1 MKRTTTITGASAVAI
16 AIACIPDA
24 AQGQTAAETAVMNLL
39 SGKTPITAEAAISS
53 DKSEVKAKAEQEAKA
68 KAEQE
73 AKAKAEQEAKAKA
86 EQEAKAKAEQ
96 EAKAKAEQ
104 EAKAKA
110 EQEAKAKAE
119 QEAKA
124 KAEQEAKAKAEQ
136 EAKAKAEQEA
146 KAKAEQEAKAKAEQ
160 EAKAK
165 AEQEAKAKAEQEAK
179 AKAEQEAK
187 AKAEQEAKAKAE
199 QEAKA
204 KAEQEAKIK
213 ISVPSP
219 AELSMPERILSKPGV
234 LLYTSAGEEKSE
246 NYLPNYS
253 ILEVI
258 SRENGRIQVQTPG
271 GKGLKGWGKEGD
283 CLPWKH
289 QMVVQFANPNGRSR
303 TLFFAGKEDALR
315 YAAMN
320 PNEREVALRPAYEN
334 IEKNQPVADKAI
346 VACEPEGW
354 ATMKSNFYLMPI
366 VEFTDEQSE
375 TASEFNMS
383 AIKVSA
389 VTENAARSSEPL
401 TAKNMTLDLVFV
413 MDLSRS
419 MGPLK
424 DQVLK
429 TIRQIAEATSGN
441 PNFKDSMIHF
451 GLWGYRDDMKACPG
465 IEYLTHD
472 YTAEGLQPAAEF
484 VKTLEQAKETRI
496 DSVDYAEDVLAGMKD
511 AIEKTRWREGAA
523 RAIILIGDAP
533 GREPGKTDPFSRRKD
548 KPVGTAAEMGTN
560 EIRGLADEH
569 RVTVGTAYVNV
580 PRYKEHLPIARQQFD
595 AMATGANKRATA
607 ILSMDKAG
615 DFDNFER
622 EVISWLTA
630 QTMVSSQG
638 GGEIKAETKGEKFA
652 QALFQNARVHWI
664 SEAHK
669 VGVTNEMSGWVLDK
683 DLKDPAL
690 DSVIPCVLLTR
701 QQLDSVRSI
710 LQNVVDAG
718 MSAKGNSTAF
728 FTALQTMV
736 LTAGKNPDMLNDI
749 SKLADSRFI
758 PTFLKDLP
766 YRSKVLA
773 MTNEYWQSM
782 QQDEQDEFISNAQN
796 KLKFYKAVY
805 DNLDL
810 WMKPDESC
818 DESQMLTPIPLD
830 QLP

>member
-1 MKRTTTITGASAVAI
+1 MKKTTTITGASAIAI

-24 AQGQTAAETAVMNLL
+24 AQGQTAAEAAVMSLL
-39 SGKTPITAEAAISS
+39 SGKTPISAEVENSNL
-53 DKSEVKAKAEQEAKA
+53 KAEQEAKA

-73 AKAKAEQEAKAKA
+73 AKVKAEQEAKVKAEQEAKVKAEQEAKVKAEQEAKVKAEQEAKVKAEQEAKVKAEQEAKVKAEQEAKVKAEQEAKVKAEQEAKVKADQEAKVKAEQEAKAKA
-86 EQEAKAKAEQ
+86 EQEAKVKAEE

-104 EAKAKA
+104 KA
-110 EQEAKAKAE
+110 
-119 QEAKA
+119 
-124 KAEQEAKAKAEQ
+124 
-136 EAKAKAEQEA
+136 
-146 KAKAEQEAKAKAEQ
+146 
-160 EAKAK
+160 
-165 AEQEAKAKAEQEAK
+165 
-179 AKAEQEAK
+179 
-187 AKAEQEAKAKAE
+187 
-199 QEAKA
+199 
-204 KAEQEAKIK
+204 

-219 AELSMPERILSKPGV
+219 AELTMPKRILSKPGV

-253 ILEVI
+253 ILEVV

-271 GKGLKGWGKEGD
+271 GKGLKGWVKEED
-283 CLPWKH
+283 SIPWKH

-303 TLFFAGKEDALR
+303 TLFFANKEDALR
-315 YAAMN
+315 YAAMTTD
-320 PNEREVALRPAYEN
+320 ERDVALRPAYEN
-334 IEKNQPVADKAI
+334 IEKNQPVADKTI

-389 VTENAARSSEPL
+389 VTENAARSTEPL

-472 YTAEGLQPAAEF
+472 YTAEGLQSAAEF

-511 AIEKTRWREGAA
+511 AIEKTKWREGAA

-560 EIRGLADEH
+560 EIRGLADKH
-569 RVTVGTAYVNV
+569 RVSVGTVYVNV

-595 AMATGANKRATA
+595 ALATGANKRATA

-615 DFDNFER
+615 DFENFSR
-622 EVISWLTA
+622 DVITWLVA
-630 QTMVSSQG
+630 QTMVANQG
-638 GGEIKAETKGEKFA
+638 GTEIKAETNGQNYA
-652 QALFQNARVHWI
+652 TSLFQNARVHWI

-690 DSVIPCVLLTR
+690 DSVVPCVLLTR

-736 LTAGKNPDMLNDI
+736 LTAGKNPEMLNDI

-766 YRSKVLA
+766 YRSKVLS